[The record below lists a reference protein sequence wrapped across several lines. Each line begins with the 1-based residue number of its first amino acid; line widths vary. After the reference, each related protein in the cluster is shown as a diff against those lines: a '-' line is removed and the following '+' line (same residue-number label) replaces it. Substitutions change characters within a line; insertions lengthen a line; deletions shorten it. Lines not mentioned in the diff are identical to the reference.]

1 MEQVILRTFDNYF
14 SANILLTRLR
24 DAGVQCYLKDEYT
37 VTIDPLL
44 SNAIG
49 GIKLVVKKDDAANA
63 LQLLRSFDNDYK
75 NAVQC
80 PKCGSHDIILVPKVG
95 VENILT
101 AISTWLFSA
110 YAVSAENVYKCNQCG
125 YESETLPETPTEHN
139 FPG

>member
-1 MEQVILRTFDNYF
+1 MELIVIRTFDNYF

-49 GIKLVVKKDDAANA
+49 GIKLVVRKEDAAET
-63 LQLLRSFDNDYK
+63 LQLLDSFDHDYK

-80 PKCGSHDIILVPKVG
+80 PECGSHEVVLVPKQG

-101 AISTWLFSA
+101 AISTWLFSS
-110 YAVSAENVYKCNQCG
+110 YALSAENVYKCNLCG
-125 YESETLPETPTEHN
+125 CESGSFPESKESIN
-139 FPG
+139 

>member
-1 MEQVILRTFDNYF
+1 MEIVTIRTFDNYF

-49 GIKLVVKKDDAANA
+49 GIKLVVKKEDAADA
-63 LQLLRSFDNDYK
+63 LQLLNSFDIDYK

-80 PKCGSHDIILVPKVG
+80 PTCGSHDIILVPKAG

-125 YESETLPETPTEHN
+125 FESATLPETPTDHLN
-139 FPG
+139 D

>member
-1 MEQVILRTFDNYF
+1 MELIVIRTFDNYF

-24 DAGVQCYLKDEYT
+24 DAGIQCYLKDEYT

-49 GIKLVVKKDDAANA
+49 GIKLVVRKEDATDT
-63 LQLLRSFDNDYK
+63 LQLLQSFDNDFK

-80 PKCGSHDIILVPKVG
+80 PKCGSHEVVLVPKQG

-101 AISTWLFSA
+101 AISTWLFSS
-110 YAVSAENVYKCNQCG
+110 YALSAENVYKCNICG
-125 YESETLPETPTEHN
+125 TESTTLPEPVDSIN
-139 FPG
+139 

>member
-1 MEQVILRTFDNYF
+1 MEIVTIRTFDNYF
-14 SANILLTRLR
+14 LANILLTRLR
-24 DAGVQCYLKDEYT
+24 DSGVQCYLKDEYT

-49 GIKLVVKKDDAANA
+49 GIKLVVRKEDEAGA
-63 LQLLRSFDNDYK
+63 LEMLRSFDNDYK

-80 PKCGSHDIILVPKVG
+80 PECGSHDIILVPKAG
-95 VENILT
+95 VENMLT

-125 YESETLPETPTEHN
+125 HESETLPESPDAN
-139 FPG
+139 AN